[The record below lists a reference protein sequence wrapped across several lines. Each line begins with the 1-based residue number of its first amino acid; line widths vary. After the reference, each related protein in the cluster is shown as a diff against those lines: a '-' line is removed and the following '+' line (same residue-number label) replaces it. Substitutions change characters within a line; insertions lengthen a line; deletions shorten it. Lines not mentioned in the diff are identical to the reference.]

1 METMTTL
8 IKDLGRSVIS
18 EDDIEKLKR
27 LLGRSVTVKHECNT
41 HIVLE
46 GVDELYFTSI
56 IELESEFPLQFVT
69 VAGRNCI
76 VLRKRVGRS

>member
-1 METMTTL
+1 METTT
-8 IKDLGRSVIS
+8 KDLERMVLS
-18 EDDIEKLKR
+18 EDGLEKLKR
-27 LLGRSVTVKHECNT
+27 LLGQSVTVKHECNT

-56 IELESEFPLQFVT
+56 IELESKFHLQFVT

-76 VLRKRVGRS
+76 VLRKGLGGVKQ